1 MAKVRGTNKSETL
14 NGLTDDDDT
23 IAGRGG
29 SDVVNALG
37 GRDIISAGDG
47 ADTVFGGGGDD
58 LIYGHSQADLSQG
71 SGFIRA
77 RKIADIGPDAVQTA
91 VTDADPGFVY
101 ALAKEEGVIYRINEE
116 TGKTKEFLDI
126 PNSQFSGGGERG
138 VLGMA
143 FHPDYENNGRL
154 FVYLTNPD
162 GDIEIQEYGPENPN
176 SSQLEFKQSV
186 ITIAHPDFDNHNGGS
201 IVFGPDGMLYLGIGD
216 GGDQGD
222 PSDNAQ
228 DLDKLLGKILRIDVD
243 EDAFPGNSNKNYAI
257 PDDNPYAV
265 SGGAP
270 EIWASGVRNPWRMS
284 FDPKTGDLY
293 IGDVGQGGFEEINYV
308 PADAPGGLNFGWN
321 YFEGD
326 EPYEGTPPDG
336 VTFID
341 PIFKYSHDGASAS
354 VTGGFVY
361 HGPAPGLKG
370 AYVFSD
376 FATSKIYTLRMVDGV
391 AEDAVERTG
400 QIKGASISNIT
411 SFGTDSDGNLLAIS
425 LSGKIYRLTP
435 GATAGDGEDELHGGI
450 GNDKIY
456 GSIGNDSLFGDQ
468 DDDRLSGGVGDDT
481 LEGGAG
487 ADRFVFRM
495 GFGHDVVTD
504 FDVVADDQDVLDLT
518 GLKGI
523 DSFRDLTR
531 NHLSTDGDDMII
543 QAGDDSIKLED
554 IDRAD
559 LERRHVDL
567 A

>member
-58 LIYGHSQADLSQG
+58 LIYGHSQTDLSQG

-91 VTDADPGFVY
+91 VTDADPGFIY

-222 PSDNAQ
+222 PSGNAQ

-257 PDDNPYAV
+257 PGACPLIPKPATSISV
-265 SGGAP
+265 MSGKA
-270 EIWASGVRNPWRMS
+270 
-284 FDPKTGDLY
+284 
-293 IGDVGQGGFEEINYV
+293 
-308 PADAPGGLNFGWN
+308 
-321 YFEGD
+321 
-326 EPYEGTPPDG
+326 
-336 VTFID
+336 
-341 PIFKYSHDGASAS
+341 
-354 VTGGFVY
+354 
-361 HGPAPGLKG
+361 GLKRSTT
-370 AYVFSD
+370 F
-376 FATSKIYTLRMVDGV
+376 R
-391 AEDAVERTG
+391 RTRRV
-400 QIKGASISNIT
+400 ASISVGIT
-411 SFGTDSDGNLLAIS
+411 SKATNLMKARRRMALPS
-425 LSGKIYRLTP
+425 
-435 GATAGDGEDELHGGI
+435 
-450 GNDKIY
+450 
-456 GSIGNDSLFGDQ
+456 SI
-468 DDDRLSGGVGDDT
+468 
-481 LEGGAG
+481 
-487 ADRFVFRM
+487 RFSNIRM
-495 GFGHDVVTD
+495 MGP
-504 FDVVADDQDVLDLT
+504 VLQ
-518 GLKGI
+518 
-523 DSFRDLTR
+523 S
-531 NHLSTDGDDMII
+531 
-543 QAGDDSIKLED
+543 
-554 IDRAD
+554 RAD
-559 LERRHVDL
+559 SSIMAQHQG
-567 A
+567 